1 MTVAELITELSKYPT
16 DMLCLIDDA
25 DTGWSMPIHVGPNG
39 RYSCEQVGQYKALYI
54 WGDYSE
60 AIK

>member
-1 MTVAELITELSKYPT
+1 MTVGELMLELSGYPKDT
-16 DMLCLIDDA
+16 LVLIDDA
-25 DTGWSMPIHVGPNG
+25 DTGWSMPVHIGPNG
-39 RYSCEQVGQYKALYI
+39 RYSCEQVGQEKALYI